1 MGIRI
6 QPREIDVPT
15 EDPFKNDLLGRKES
29 AEVLTYLV
37 GSIEGPCALAVDA
50 AWGNGKTTFLRVW
63 SQHLRNQRFPVVKF
77 NAWETDFSGDP
88 FVALSTELTEGLRE
102 YADEPLAEKID
113 ETKKAAKEVLRRAVP
128 GVIRVATAGIL
139 NVGPLLEKEVGQA
152 LASYAEA
159 RLSEYKEAQKSVE
172 AFQACPARHG
182 EDVDAIQREPTPD
195 RSY

>member
-6 QPREIDVPT
+6 QPREIDVPAH
-15 EDPFKNDLLGRKES
+15 DPFRNDLLGRKES

-63 SQHLRNQRFPVVKF
+63 SQHLRNQGFPVVKF

-102 YADEPLAEKID
+102 YADGPPLEEKID
-113 ETKKAAKEVLRRAVP
+113 ETKKVAKEVLRRAVP

-139 NVGPLLEKEVGQA
+139 DVGPLLDLWVLHVFCSQ
-152 LASYAEA
+152 
-159 RLSEYKEAQKSVE
+159 SV
-172 AFQACPARHG
+172 A
-182 EDVDAIQREPTPD
+182 
-195 RSY
+195 